1 MKKVWIYLGAFAVI
15 LAAIGVWGVNKAQQI
30 KYKPD
35 GYTIKYLDSESLTV
49 TIHYE
54 ISNPFDTDIQV
65 FAQEYDLF
73 LANKRVSTIASPLNY
88 LIGRKT
94 KSIVPI
100 DVTFNFKEIES
111 KFPELQ
117 WIMTNSNV
125 YNLPVFI
132 RGKLSAKIG
141 IIRLGRIPV
150 YVNYTL
156 GELLP

>member
-1 MKKVWIYLGAFAVI
+1 MKKAWIYVGVFAAI
-15 LAAIGVWGVNKAQQI
+15 LISIGVWGANKAQQI
-30 KYKPD
+30 RYSPD
-35 GYTIKYLDSESLTV
+35 GYKIKYLDSESMTV
-49 TIHYE
+49 TIHYK
-54 ISNPFDTDIQV
+54 ITNPFNTDIQV
-65 FAQEYDLF
+65 FGQKYDLF

-88 LIGRKT
+88 LIGRRT
-94 KSIVPI
+94 TSIIPL
-100 DVTFNFKEIES
+100 DVTFNFAEIQS
-111 KFPELQ
+111 KIPELQ
-117 WIMTNSNV
+117 WSMSSSDV